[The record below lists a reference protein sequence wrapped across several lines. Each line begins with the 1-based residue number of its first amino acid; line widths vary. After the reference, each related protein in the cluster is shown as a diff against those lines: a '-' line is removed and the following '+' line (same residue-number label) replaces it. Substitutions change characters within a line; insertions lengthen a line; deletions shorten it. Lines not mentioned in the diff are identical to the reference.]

1 MVLTVINFEWVTSS
15 LDHYAFVELLKKFDL
30 SASLIECYLHQSLS
44 GVNIDESHGYTVCFD
59 HVEKEHDSMAYFK
72 FGNLVVF

>member
-15 LDHYAFVELLKKFDL
+15 LDHYSFVELLKEFDL
-30 SASLIECYLHQSLS
+30 SASLIECYLHQSLTC
-44 GVNIDESHGYTVCFD
+44 VNIDESHGYTVGFD
-59 HVEKEHDSMAYFK
+59 HVKKEHNSVADFK